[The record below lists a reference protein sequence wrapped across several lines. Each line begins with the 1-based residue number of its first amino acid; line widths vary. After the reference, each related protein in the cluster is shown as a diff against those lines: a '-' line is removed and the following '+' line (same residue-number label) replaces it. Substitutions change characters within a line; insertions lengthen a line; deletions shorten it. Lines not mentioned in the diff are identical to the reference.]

1 MVGFLSRTISA
12 MTALIAAVSALPEI
26 TQKGSKFFTPDG
38 NQWFIKGV
46 AYQLDPVDLGKDPAQ
61 CQRDAQL
68 MKELGANMIRVYH
81 VQVRSVSSSGQAV
94 QSLTMYAGRCQP
106 R

>member
-1 MVGFLSRTISA
+1 MVGFITRAACAIA
-12 MTALIAAVSALPEI
+12 ALGVAVSALPEI

-46 AYQLDPVDLGKDPAQ
+46 AYQLNPVDLGTDPAQ

-68 MKELGANMIRVYH
+68 MQELGANMIRVYH
-81 VQVRSVSSSGQAV
+81 VQVRPN
-94 QSLTMYAGRCQP
+94 YRF
-106 R
+106 